1 MHWDVT
7 SLGTNHCCQNHAP
20 AMLYCQDTLCPLKLP
35 AEGNPPFFHL
45 LLQEGFFFLSLWRE
59 KQLIQSAETQWDQS
73 PFRPCWQLICQLRL
87 TEGFQC
93 LSHGEGEHWYR
104 RTSVFFL
111 PEFCVKNP
119 SSWYFSMLLCPE
131 KQFKEVTKWNEALR
145 QTPILYSFLFFKIF
159 N

>member
-1 MHWDVT
+1 MPCSGPDF
-7 SLGTNHCCQNHAP
+7 SLLPDALRCNKPWHKPLLPKPCSCHAF
-20 AMLYCQDTLCPLKLP
+20 LP
-35 AEGNPPFFHL
+35 GHIVSSQTASRRKSSL
-45 LLQEGFFFLSLWRE
+45 LSFVSSGGFFFLSLWRE

-145 QTPILYSFLFFKIF
+145 
-159 N
+159 